1 MLRLK
6 KEKKWCYVGGA
17 VKTCMNLLK
26 TGANTPHKETN
37 PGAKWDD

>member
-6 KEKKWCYVGGA
+6 KKKWCYVGGEG
-17 VKTCMNLLK
+17 KTCMNLLK